1 MQSAVDTHLPNAIGE
16 TMNRVIIPVVL
27 VALLLSRPAGA
38 QSGGDQ
44 FQLGVQLAGAVS
56 SEFDRT
62 DIGVGGRF
70 SWHPTA
76 LLGAEAEVD
85 FYPDDFADEPAFS
98 RSRVEGLFGVTVGPR
113 IGGLR
118 PFGKL
123 RPGFVTFRDAPKPF
137 ACILIFPP
145 PLSCRLAGET
155 VFALDFGGGVE
166 LFPTGRTFVRVDAG
180 DRVVRY
186 PSPVLDRDGTPREN
200 AFFSH
205 DFRFAIGGG
214 VRF

>member
-1 MQSAVDTHLPNAIGE
+1 
-16 TMNRVIIPVVL
+16 MNRVIIALVL
-27 VALLLSRPAGA
+27 LALLLSRPAAA
-38 QSGGDQ
+38 QSDGDQ
-44 FQLGVQLAGAVS
+44 FQLGAQLAGAVS
-56 SEFDRT
+56 SEFDST

-98 RSRVEGLFGVTVGPR
+98 RSRVEGMFGVTVGPR
-113 IGGLR
+113 IGRLR

-123 RPGFVTFRDAPKPF
+123 RPGFVIFRNAPEPF

-145 PLSCRLAGET
+145 PLSCTLAGGAT

-166 LFPTGRTFVRVDAG
+166 LFPTGRAFVRVDAG

-186 PSPVLDRDGTPREN
+186 PSPVLARDGTARED

>member
-1 MQSAVDTHLPNAIGE
+1 
-16 TMNRVIIPVVL
+16 MNRVIVALVL
-27 VALLLSRPAGA
+27 LALLLSRPAAA
-38 QSGGDQ
+38 QSDGDQ

-56 SEFDRT
+56 SEFDST

-85 FYPDDFADEPAFS
+85 FYPDDFADQPAFS
-98 RSRVEGLFGVTVGPR
+98 RSRVEGMFGVTVGPR
-113 IGGLR
+113 IGRLR

-123 RPGFVTFRDAPKPF
+123 RPGFVIFRDAPAPF

-145 PLSCRLAGET
+145 PLSCALAGGET

-186 PSPVLDRDGTPREN
+186 PSPVLARDGTARED

>member
-1 MQSAVDTHLPNAIGE
+1 
-16 TMNRVIIPVVL
+16 MNRVVVAFAFVL
-27 VALLLSRPAGA
+27 LALSCSRPAAA
-38 QSGGDQ
+38 QSDENR

-56 SEFDRT
+56 SEFDST

-76 LLGAEAEVD
+76 LLGADAEVD
-85 FYPDDFADEPAFS
+85 FYPDDFADKTPFS

-113 IGGLR
+113 IGRLR
-118 PFGKL
+118 AFAKL
-123 RPGFVTFRDAPKPF
+123 RPGFVTFRQAPKPF

-145 PLSCRLAGET
+145 PLSCTLASGAT
-155 VFALDFGGGVE
+155 VLALDVGGGVE

-180 DRVVRY
+180 DRVMRY
-186 PSPVLDRDGTPREN
+186 PGTVLDSNGRPRED

-205 DFRFAIGGG
+205 DFRFVIGGG